1 MGENSRPPNRNECR
15 FCYEKGH
22 YQIHCPLARK
32 VQRKQGLKKQWKEQA
47 HNVEEVVETS
57 KVALAEE
64 YDSNLYYLQPTFET
78 ASLVTHDS
86 QWALDSGA
94 SWHFTGI
101 LSDFVTLKRWST
113 ERSVRIANGSF
124 IPAIGHGVVQ
134 LPGLQLYDVW
144 FVPQFKT
151 TRLVSVRT
159 LT

>member
-1 MGENSRPPNRNECR
+1 
-15 FCYEKGH
+15 
-22 YQIHCPLARK
+22 
-32 VQRKQGLKKQWKEQA
+32 
-47 HNVEEVVETS
+47 VEEVVETS

-78 ASLVTHDS
+78 ASLVTHDP
-86 QWALDSGA
+86 QWALDSDA
-94 SWHFTGI
+94 SRHFTGI

-113 ERSVRIANGSF
+113 ERSVRIANGSL

-134 LPGLQLYDVW
+134 LPGLQLHDVW

-151 TRLVSVRT
+151 TRLVLVRT